1 MHAARRATI
10 AAATAALIATIAAP
24 QAGAGTTYYET
35 LYDSNGSGGITL
47 RMSYTDNGTTLRV
60 NQIHLVG
67 WTTAVS
73 RLTKVK
79 LYFPD
84 TGTMSLPNIS
94 KNVGV
99 AVGVTVSDP
108 ENYRFNANVDVPLG
122 SDWAFSDS
130 GTIGD

>member
-1 MHAARRATI
+1 MHLARRATI

-24 QAGAGTTYYET
+24 QASAGTTYYET

-47 RMSYTDNGTTLRV
+47 RMSYTDNGTTLRI
-60 NQIHLVG
+60 NQISLVG

-73 RLTKVK
+73 RLKNVK
-79 LYFPD
+79 LRTPD
-84 TGTMSLPNIS
+84 AGTLNLPNIS

-108 ENYRFNANVDVPLG
+108 ESYTFTATVDVPLG
-122 SDWAFSDS
+122 SDWTFSDS